1 MSVDKNVSDFNCHFT
16 FPTQCLRKGG
26 GGVETKCH

>member
-26 GGVETKCH
+26 GVETKCH